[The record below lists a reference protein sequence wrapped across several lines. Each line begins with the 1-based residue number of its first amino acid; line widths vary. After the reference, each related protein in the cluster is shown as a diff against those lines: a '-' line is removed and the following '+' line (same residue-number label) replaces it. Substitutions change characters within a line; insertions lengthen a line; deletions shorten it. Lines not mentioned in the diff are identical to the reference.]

1 MLTVC
6 PVCHTLFNVNRKR
19 AVNYCQVRC
28 RVQAHR
34 QRRKTG
40 GAPLPAVGVHQ
51 VAKYSRQGKAVEA
64 TMTTDAQR
72 GADTLV
78 TAISGAILAAEDL
91 DLGPLDPDDV
101 DQENA
106 LAELRR
112 TLRALHQAADAAAGV
127 VVATGGSQ

>member
-1 MLTVC
+1 M
-6 PVCHTLFNVNRKR
+6 
-19 AVNYCQVRC
+19 
-28 RVQAHR
+28 
-34 QRRKTG
+34 
-40 GAPLPAVGVHQ
+40 PAVGVHQ